1 MRVGFGYD
9 IHKLVTG
16 RKLLLGGVEIPS
28 SVGEK
33 AHSDGDVLIHAVI
46 DALLGAASLGDI
58 GKHFP
63 PGDPA
68 FKGISSRLLL
78 AKTKTLIHNHG
89 YTISN
94 IDSTIILERPKLL
107 PHITAMKEHIAS
119 DLGIV
124 PGDISIKGKTKE
136 QCDATG
142 AGEAVEAYAVVLLLT
157 QTAEQHA

>member
-9 IHKLVTG
+9 IHKLVAG
-16 RKLLLGGVEIPS
+16 RKLMVGGVEIPS
-28 SVGEK
+28 PVGEK

-68 FKGISSRLLL
+68 YKGISSRVLL
-78 AKTKTLIHNHG
+78 TKTRTLIQNLG

-119 DLGIV
+119 DLEIV
-124 PGDISIKGKTKE
+124 PGDISVKGKTKE
-136 QCDATG
+136 QCDAAG
-142 AGEAVEAYAVVLLLT
+142 AGEAVEAYAVVLLT
-157 QTAEQHA
+157 RKTEHHD

>member
-9 IHKLVTG
+9 IHKLVAG
-16 RKLLLGGVEIPS
+16 RKLMLGGVEIPS
-28 SVGEK
+28 PVGEK
-33 AHSDGDVLIHAVI
+33 AHSDGDVLLHAVV

-68 FKGISSRLLL
+68 YKGISSRVLLSQ
-78 AKTKTLIHNHG
+78 TGTLIKKHG

-107 PHITAMKEHIAS
+107 PHINSMKENIAS
-119 DLGIV
+119 DLGMD
-124 PGDISIKGKTKE
+124 PGEVSIKGKTKE
-136 QCDATG
+136 QCDAAG
-142 AGEAVEAYAVVLLLT
+142 AGEAVEAYAVVLLT
-157 QTAEQHA
+157 QSTEHHG

>member
-9 IHKLVTG
+9 IHKLVAG
-16 RKLLLGGVEIPS
+16 RKLMLGGVEIPS
-28 SVGEK
+28 PVGEK
-33 AHSDGDVLIHAVI
+33 AHSDGDALLHAVI

-68 FKGISSRLLL
+68 YKGISSRVLLSQ
-78 AKTKTLIHNHG
+78 TGTLIKKQN

-107 PHITAMKEHIAS
+107 PHITSMKENIAS
-119 DLGIV
+119 DLGMD
-124 PGDISIKGKTKE
+124 PGDVSIKGKTKE
-136 QCDATG
+136 QCDAAG
-142 AGEAVEAYAVVLLLT
+142 AGEAVEAYAVVLLT
-157 QTAEQHA
+157 QSTEHHG